1 MSIQESSE
9 RKASFS
15 GVDPIVPESLDSAL
29 GQLHLEEL
37 EETPASESGIRPSNE
52 ANAQFSSV
60 PPSHMFPHPQMFG
73 MGFIPYSQMMPVP
86 HHTGFFPSPDSGIGM
101 TGLANNSPGG
111 PIMFNNSNDASV
123 FSPPPG
129 PTSEGFR
136 VSALT
141 GETTAPKAN
150 DPLWASGS
158 ASQAAV
164 DTLASSAT
172 KDAAFMNNSSS
183 SKVAAVSSTGFRRQ
197 TFHAISA
204 NDLVD
209 SMVSKSSAADSV
221 INSDSTD
228 KPSAANLL
236 QPEQL
241 DVPAVRAQSISL
253 EKNNNN
259 SIFTAPEPTED
270 QEGSKTAAGEEANS
284 SVSYAAAYPYGGAL
298 MQPNPVLSGH
308 PLPGSSPAYGVASPF
323 HGAYGFASPFQFSG
337 VHSPSSHLQP
347 NSPFPVAQV
356 GEGSAGN
363 RQVPSPAHGEHP
375 GNTVLEEPSS
385 AAQVPSLHQHQQ
397 NGTPPPW
404 IYGNHPFG
412 IVPHPFSQGHHH
424 MLHPNGG
431 HTGDHTNHSNRR
443 SNNGG
448 HKGGKSGHYSNGRN
462 KNRNGGHYHQ
472 NNSNHGGDN
481 ANRQRKMEEAARYA
495 DASLEQ
501 FIGSIYSL
509 CKDQHGCRFLQ
520 KQLDV
525 LGSEAADSI
534 FKETKDHTVEL
545 MTDSFGNYLIQKLL
559 ERVTLE
565 QRVSLAKMAAPHF
578 VYIASNPHGT
588 RALQKL
594 VECIQTKQEA
604 QIVID
609 SLKGSVVELSKD
621 LNGNHIVQKC
631 LQKLKPSDVQF
642 IFDAACSHCTEIAT
656 HRHGCCVLQRCLDH
670 GDEEQRTKLCGKLL
684 TNIDH
689 LTLDPFGNYV
699 VQYIISKETE
709 QGDYKFT
716 YQIVHALKP
725 KVTELSL
732 HKFGSNVIE
741 KILRTPEVSDILVV
755 ELLGA
760 RGETDIQA
768 LLNDGYGNYVLQTML
783 DVTHQYNQYLHRS
796 LVDIVRPLLVG
807 PIRNT
812 PHGRRI
818 MGILRID

>member
-1 MSIQESSE
+1 MSIQESPKKE
-9 RKASFS
+9 DGFR
-15 GVDPIVPESLDSAL
+15 GVEAVVPESLDSAL
-29 GQLHLEEL
+29 SQLHLDEL
-37 EETPASESGIRPSNE
+37 EETAVPASKAEVRRPE
-52 ANAQFSSV
+52 EGHTPFSSM
-60 PPSHMFPHPQMFG
+60 PASHMLPHPQMFG
-73 MGFIPYSQMMPVP
+73 MGFIPYSQMVPVP
-86 HHTGFFPSPDSGIGM
+86 HHSGFFPSPEPGMGM
-101 TGLANNSPGG
+101 TGLTTNSSGG

-123 FSPPPG
+123 FAPPTGPTSDAFGVGTLTGETPG
-129 PTSEGFR
+129 PTS
-136 VSALT
+136 
-141 GETTAPKAN
+141 N
-150 DPLWASGS
+150 DPLWAPGSSTQAVVVPLTSSAIKETTFTGSPPKVSS
-158 ASQAAV
+158 ASTA
-164 DTLASSAT
+164 
-172 KDAAFMNNSSS
+172 
-183 SKVAAVSSTGFRRQ
+183 GFRRQ

-204 NDLVD
+204 NELVN
-209 SMVSKSSAADSV
+209 SMVNKSSTTNAA
-221 INSDSTD
+221 IDSTNE
-228 KPSAANLL
+228 PSATNIL

-241 DVPAVRAQSISL
+241 EGPAIRAQSISID
-253 EKNNNN
+253 EKNNS
-259 SIFTAPEPTED
+259 SIFAARNTTEE
-270 QEGSKTAAGEEANS
+270 QENAKNVANGEIKS
-284 SVSYAAAYPYGGAL
+284 SNSYAAAYPYGGPL

-308 PLPGSSPAYGVASPF
+308 HPPGTSPAYGVPSPF
-323 HGAYGFASPFQFSG
+323 HGAYGFATPFQFSG
-337 VHSPSSHLQP
+337 MPSPNSHIQP
-347 NSPFPVAQV
+347 NSQFPLSQLGEESGGNQV
-356 GEGSAGN
+356 NS
-363 RQVPSPAHGEHP
+363 SSHGEADENH
-375 GNTVLEEPSS
+375 GLGEPS
-385 AAQVPSLHQHQQ
+385 AASQQASLPQHQH

-412 IVPHPFSQGHHH
+412 MVPHPHPFGQNHHH
-424 MLHPNGG
+424 MIHPNSG
-431 HTGDHTNHSNRR
+431 HNNDAHPNHNNRR
-443 SNNGG
+443 SNNSG
-448 HKGGKSGHYSNGRN
+448 HKGGKSGYYGNGRS
-462 KNRNGGHYHQ
+462 KNRNGGHYNQ
-472 NNSNHGGDN
+472 NSSSHARDN
-481 ANRQRKMEEAARYA
+481 PNRQRKMEEAARYA
-495 DASLEQ
+495 DASLDQ
-501 FIGSIYSL
+501 FIGNIYSL

-525 LGSEAADSI
+525 LESRAADAI
-534 FKETKDHTVEL
+534 FEETKDHTLEL

-565 QRVSLAKMAAPHF
+565 QRITLAKMAAPHF

-604 QIVID
+604 QIVIN

-631 LQKLKPSDVQF
+631 LQKLKPDDVQF
-642 IFDAACSHCTEIAT
+642 IFDAASSHCTEVAT

-670 GDEEQRTKLCGKLL
+670 GNEEQRAELCAKLL

-709 QGDYKFT
+709 QRNFKFT
-716 YQIVHALKP
+716 FQIVQSLKT

-732 HKFGSNVIE
+732 HKFGSNVVE

-755 ELLGA
+755 QLLSL
-760 RGETDIQA
+760 RGETDVQA

-783 DVTHQYNQYLHRS
+783 DVTHQNNQYLHRN

>member
-1 MSIQESSE
+1 MSIQETSE
-9 RKASFS
+9 KKEKFS
-15 GVDPIVPESLDSAL
+15 GVDPIVTESLDSAL

-37 EETPASESGIRPSNE
+37 EETQNQAPEPGIRPTNE
-52 ANAQFSSV
+52 GNAPFSSM

-86 HHTGFFPSPDSGIGM
+86 HHTGFFPSPESGMGMNSLTNNDSG
-101 TGLANNSPGG
+101 A

-123 FSPPPG
+123 FGPPPG
-129 PTSEGFR
+129 PRADGFS

-141 GETTAPKAN
+141 GETTAPASN
-150 DPLWASGS
+150 DPLWASGTS
-158 ASQAAV
+158 TQAAV
-164 DTLASSAT
+164 DPLASSEV
-172 KDAAFMNNSSS
+172 AFMDGSSA
-183 SKVAAVSSTGFRRQ
+183 SKVPTVSSAAFRRQ
-197 TFHAISA
+197 TFHGISA
-204 NDLVD
+204 NELVN
-209 SMVSKSSAADSV
+209 SMVAKASAAEVAIDSG
-221 INSDSTD
+221 STE
-228 KPSAANLL
+228 KPSAASILQSEQL
-236 QPEQL
+236 QP
-241 DVPAVRAQSISL
+241 PAARAQSISL
-253 EKNNNN
+253 EKKN
-259 SIFTAPEPTED
+259 SIFTTSEAAKD
-270 QEGSKTAAGEEANS
+270 QEASKNAADEEPSSNS
-284 SVSYAAAYPYGGAL
+284 YTAAYPYGGPL

-308 PLPGSSPAYGVASPF
+308 HPPGSSPAYGVPSPF

-337 VHSPSSHLQP
+337 VHSPSLQP
-347 NSPFPVAQV
+347 NSPFPISQM
-356 GEGSAGN
+356 GEESNRDQQASSPTHSEGPGS
-363 RQVPSPAHGEHP
+363 RI
-375 GNTVLEEPSS
+375 LDEP
-385 AAQVPSLHQHQQ
+385 PSLPQHQQ

-412 IVPHPFSQGHHH
+412 MVPHPHAFSQGHHH
-424 MLHPNGG
+424 VMHPNGNQTNDN
-431 HTGDHTNHSNRR
+431 HANHTNRR
-443 SNNGG
+443 LNNGG
-448 HKGGKSGHYSNGRN
+448 NKNGRAGQYGNGRN

-472 NNSNHGGDN
+472 GGPNHGADN
-481 ANRQRKMEEAARYA
+481 ANRQRKMAEAARYA
-495 DASLEQ
+495 DATLDQ
-501 FIGSIYSL
+501 FIGNIYSL

-525 LGSEAADSI
+525 LGSKAADAI
-534 FKETKDHTVEL
+534 FEETKDHTVEL

-565 QRVSLAKMAAPHF
+565 QRITLAKMAAPHF

-594 VECIQTKQEA
+594 VECIQTKEEA
-604 QIVID
+604 QIVIG
-609 SLKGSVVELSKD
+609 SLEGSVVELSKD

-642 IFDAACSHCTEIAT
+642 IFDAASSHCTEIAT

-670 GDEEQRTKLCGKLL
+670 GDEKQRMALCGKLL
-684 TNIDH
+684 SNIDH

-699 VQYIISKETE
+699 VQYIITKETE
-709 QGDYKFT
+709 QGKYNFT
-716 YQIVHALKP
+716 YQIVQALKS

-732 HKFGSNVIE
+732 HKFGSNVVE
-741 KILRTPEVSDILVV
+741 KILRTPEVSDVLVV
-755 ELLGA
+755 ELLSS
-760 RGETDIQA
+760 RGEADVQA

-783 DVTHQYNQYLHRS
+783 DVTHQYNEYLHRS